1 MGMRH
6 LRCRNQCYLTAS
18 APCRCRGSAEF
29 RFNQRFPGTYSTREL
44 FEIGLISEVR
54 VKEFDEGCL
63 VEDPAMDTML
73 EFFVTESNPL
83 EMERITGGRVKSS
96 LKFSGWRAA

>member
-1 MGMRH
+1 
-6 LRCRNQCYLTAS
+6 
-18 APCRCRGSAEF
+18 
-29 RFNQRFPGTYSTREL
+29 
-44 FEIGLISEVR
+44 